1 MLNNKSGNN
10 IPSIVKNLF
19 SKNIRNIR
27 YERKI
32 KLNLNQSDLFY
43 GTLESM
49 GMGEPFK
56 PRNISS
62 IYFPLSYSN
71 SIMDVAIQIHEFS

>member
-1 MLNNKSGNN
+1 MLNNYSRNN

-27 YERKI
+27 YERKVKI
-32 KLNLNQSDLFY
+32 QLNQSDLFH

-49 GMGEPFK
+49 GMIEAFK

-62 IYFPLSYSN
+62 IYFDDNSYSCARAN
-71 SIMDVAIQIHEFS
+71 LN